1 MADVTPRGA
10 APAPT
15 RTSIVS
21 WVLYSFAN
29 HFFGLNI
36 ASLYFSIWVVNV
48 MHARDA
54 DYALANSVS
63 MGIIFLGSP
72 VLGALSD
79 QASRRMPF
87 LVLSTLVCVLF
98 TGALGIHGLWWSL
111 TAFAIANIGYQ
122 AGLQFSDGM
131 LSDVSTH
138 ENQGRIG
145 GWGMAI
151 GYLGALAAII
161 LGRVLLAGAEALPQE
176 GQTLLYIRLFRASAA
191 AFLVFAIPC
200 FLFVRERDRPGRT
213 FSAAAIPA
221 AFREVVAT
229 LRRSRDYRGL
239 LPFLIARVFY
249 TDAVNTVIA
258 FMGIYVSNEV
268 GFTATQSSLVI
279 LVAIVVSIPAALGW
293 GALVDRIGPRRT
305 LEIVLGLW
313 GVTFVW
319 IVAVGYFHLP
329 GATFWPA
336 AALAG
341 VCLGGTGAAERPLML
356 RLTPPAR
363 LGEFF
368 GLYGMVGRFSA
379 IIGPFCWGLV
389 TDYLHLG
396 RPAAVASLLG
406 FVALGW
412 FLLRP
417 VTDEHRAWPA
427 HEA

>member
-1 MADVTPRGA
+1 MPADQKITQRSV
-10 APAPT
+10 
-15 RTSIVS
+15 SS

-36 ASLYFSIWVVNV
+36 ASLYFSLWVVNV

-63 MGIIFLGSP
+63 MGIIFVGSP
-72 VLGALSD
+72 LLGALTD

-87 LVLSTLVCVLF
+87 LVISTLACVLF
-98 TGALGIHGLWWSL
+98 TGLLGMHGVWWSL
-111 TAFAIANIGYQ
+111 AAFAVANIGYQ
-122 AGLQFSDGM
+122 AGLQFSDAM

-138 ENQGRIG
+138 QNHGKIG
-145 GWGMAI
+145 GIGMAV
-151 GYLGALAAII
+151 GYLGALVAII
-161 LGRVLLAGAEALPQE
+161 LGRVILSGAEALPPDS
-176 GQTLLYIRLFRASAA
+176 QTAQYVSLFRASAA

-200 FLFVRERDRPGRT
+200 FLFVRERPRPGRRFT
-213 FSAAAIPA
+213 AAAIPA
-221 AFREVVAT
+221 AFHAVGAT
-229 LRRSRDYRGL
+229 LRRTGNYPGL
-239 LPFLIARVFY
+239 LRFLLARVFY

-293 GALVDRIGPRRT
+293 GWLVDRIGPKRT
-305 LEIVLGLW
+305 LEAVLALW

-329 GATFWPA
+329 GITFWPA

-341 VCLGGTGAAERPLML
+341 VCLGGTGASERPLML

-396 RPAAVASLLG
+396 RPAAVASLLI
-406 FVALGW
+406 FVVAGW
-412 FLLRP
+412 ILLRP
-417 VTDEHRAWPA
+417 VTDEHRKWPR
-427 HEA
+427 HES